1 LINEILGADIP
12 AFIGV
17 MVVLA
22 GGCGFIMGQAIAGNW
37 RPYWQ
42 VVLYSAMLTAA
53 GRFLEYALFAG
64 QLLALMPFLT
74 GYIAVLALASLG
86 YRLTLADL
94 MVRQYPWLYE
104 RADIFRWRE
113 KAGATDNLAAPPATH

>member
-1 LINEILGADIP
+1 MNEILGADIP
-12 AFIGV
+12 VFIGV

-22 GGCGFIMGQAIAGNW
+22 GGCGFMMGQALAGNW

-42 VVLYSAMLTAA
+42 VLFYSALLAAA
-53 GRFLEYALFAG
+53 GRFLEYALFSG
-64 QLLALMPFLT
+64 QLLALVPFLA
-74 GYIAVLALASLG
+74 GYVAVLALASLG

-104 RADIFRWRE
+104 RADVFRWRE
-113 KAGATDNLAAPPATH
+113 KPSATDNLAAPPASH

>member
-1 LINEILGADIP
+1 MNEILGAEIP
-12 AFIGV
+12 VFIGV

-22 GGCGFIMGQAIAGNW
+22 GGCGFLMGQAIAGTW

-42 VVLYSAMLTAA
+42 VAFYSLLLAA
-53 GRFLEYALFAG
+53 SGRFLEFALFEG
-64 QLLALMPFLT
+64 ELLAPVPFVA
-74 GYIAVLALASLG
+74 GYVAVLALSSLG

-104 RADIFRWRE
+104 RADPFRWRE
-113 KAGATDNLAAPPATH
+113 KAGSADNLADHGSSH

>member
-1 LINEILGADIP
+1 MNEILGAEIP
-12 AFIGV
+12 VFIGV

-22 GGCGFIMGQAIAGNW
+22 GGCGFMMGQAIAGSW

-42 VVLYSAMLTAA
+42 VVLYSGMLAA
-53 GRFLEYALFAG
+53 SGRFLEYALFEG
-64 QLLALMPFLT
+64 HLLAPVPFLA
-74 GYIAVLALASLG
+74 GYVAVLALASLG

-104 RADIFRWRE
+104 RADVFRWRE
-113 KAGATDNLAAPPATH
+113 KPSATDNLAGPPASH

>member
-1 LINEILGADIP
+1 MNEILGAEVP
-12 AFIGV
+12 VFIGV

-22 GGCGFIMGQAIAGNW
+22 GGCGFLMGQAIAGNW

-42 VVLYSAMLTAA
+42 VVLYSAMLAAA
-53 GRFLEYALFAG
+53 GRFLEYALFDG
-64 QLLALMPFLT
+64 QLFALVPFLA
-74 GYIAVLALASLG
+74 GYVVILALASLG

-104 RADIFRWRE
+104 RADVFRWRE
-113 KAGATDNLAAPPATH
+113 KGGVRDDLAGPPASN